1 MTTVAGDLVV
11 ADPMLVAGLQ
21 QAAQGPAAAEPPE
34 LLHFSPTELTRERP
48 ALPRIALGT
57 RFGAGGFGP
66 IQPGP
71 GVLLLLAGVLAGVV
85 ALTTKSRWH
94 RINARFIAVPPA
106 VWIPMVMPLIV
117 AAAVLMSL
125 VRATR
130 LPATASLPSPSH
142 GAAHTHD
149 VAPTTTVGSSS
160 WSTLVAIET
169 SITQQ
174 HDRLVAADEHIA
186 DVNTTLAGMPGP
198 SHPPLALK
206 SRSPGAL
213 TPTGTTLIDQHGQL
227 ASEYDRTLQKEYE
240 FFSSVAQQP
249 AELATLR
256 AAAAQA
262 PRDVQTAVT
271 YDITVVQT
279 QQTQAAAIQAALINP
294 ARPAPLPTGRVAF
307 HAPVGGVVTQGFGPT
322 DVALEP
328 PLTYKSVFSAHFH
341 TGLDIAAPLD
351 APVGAAANGIVV
363 LATSSRDAAGNLV
376 GYGNYIVIQH
386 ADGYETLYGHLD
398 QVLVT
403 VGEKVR
409 RGQVIGLLGSS
420 GWSTGPHLHF
430 EIRDNGVYVDPAP
443 FLAAQLRP

>member
-11 ADPMLVAGLQ
+11 ADPMLAAGVQ
-21 QAAQGPAAAEPPE
+21 KAAQGPIAVQPPD
-34 LLHFSPTELTRERP
+34 LLHFSPTHLTGQRP

-57 RFGAGGFGP
+57 RLRAGRFGP

-71 GVLLLLAGVLAGVV
+71 GLLLLLAGVIGGVV
-85 ALTTKSRWH
+85 VLITRSPWH
-94 RINARFIAVPPA
+94 RINARFVAVPA
-106 VWIPMVMPLIV
+106 AMRILMAIPLIV
-117 AAAVLMSL
+117 AAAVLVS
-125 VRATR
+125 VGHAAR
-130 LPATASLPSPSH
+130 LPVTASLPSSSH
-142 GAAHTHD
+142 GAAHTHG
-149 VAPTTTVGSSS
+149 VAPPTTVGRSA

-174 HDRLVAADEHIA
+174 HDRLVADDEHLA
-186 DVNTTLAGMPGP
+186 AVNTTLAGMPGP
-198 SHPPLALK
+198 SQPPLALK

-213 TPTGTTLIDQHGQL
+213 TQTGTTLIDQHGQL

-240 FFSSVAQQP
+240 FFSLVAQQP

-279 QQTQAAAIQAALINP
+279 QQAHEAAIQDTLANS
-294 ARPAPLPTGRVAF
+294 ARPVPLPIARVAF

-363 LATSSRDAAGNLV
+363 LATSSRDAAANLV

-420 GWSTGPHLHF
+420 GSSTGPHLHF